1 MSGDW
6 RPTTSRRHGFSE
18 RSIDGGIDQIPL
30 PNTVGALWLCGK
42 HAIGPDP
49 EAALARVH
57 ATTAVCLNE
66 EHELA
71 DRYPQYVAWLNQVA
85 PARAI
90 WFPIPDLHAPSLAA
104 ATALID
110 ELTGRLHDGQ
120 SLLMHCGAG
129 IGRAGTIAAALML
142 ALGTPHDQVLPT
154 LRQHRPMA
162 GPEAGAQLDLLD
174 AFAIRLGA
182 NR

>member
-1 MSGDW
+1 M
-6 RPTTSRRHGFSE
+6 RHGFSE
-18 RSIDGGIDQIPL
+18 RSINGGIDQIPV
-30 PNTVGALWLCGK
+30 PNTAGTLWLCGK

-66 EHELA
+66 EYELA
-71 DRYPQYVAWLNQVA
+71 DRYPEYVTWLKQVS

-90 WFPIPDLHAPSLAA
+90 WFPIPDLHAPNLAA
-104 ATALID
+104 AIAFID
-110 ELTGRLHDGQ
+110 KLSGRLHDGE

-129 IGRAGTIAAALML
+129 IGRAGTMAAALML
-142 ALGTPHDQVLPT
+142 ALGTPHQEVLPT

-162 GPEAGAQLDLLD
+162 GPEAGAQRDLLD
-174 AFAIRLGA
+174 AFASRLAA